1 MINRIME
8 EIERR
13 FMKQGD
19 YIELTMKRTGQ
30 KLYIYRQRYGIA
42 VYFDEGNIWKE
53 NRKPKYYFPNAH
65 NALKGL
71 ALLDSMRTEI
81 IRGL

>member
-53 NRKPKYYFPNAH
+53 NRKSKYFPNAH

-71 ALLDSMRTEI
+71 AEYIQSI
-81 IRGL
+81 S